1 MKKWRITSLVLIA
14 VLLVGGSVY
23 FWISKNTD
31 IQLPIKLGFHA
42 SQKSSAKLKTV
53 NNNKIR
59 IAHIFVIMEENQP
72 GNVIIGNSANAP
84 YINSLINQYSVATN
98 YFSVTHPSLP
108 NYLAI
113 TSGSTDGITYDCNP
127 PAAGCMLNVPNIADR
142 IESSGRTWKEYAES
156 MPSACYMYNYG
167 DYATKHNPFVYY
179 SDIADNKARCDNHV
193 VPFTQLST
201 DLKSLSTTPD
211 FAFITPN
218 LCNDMHNCS
227 VEVGDYWLSKYV
239 PMILNSKAFTSQPS
253 LLFITWDEGD
263 STNNNVAMIVAGS
276 AAKTKYVSNAKY
288 DHYSL
293 LSTIETLWKLKPLT
307 SNDKIAPP
315 MLDLINPKDL

>member
-1 MKKWRITSLVLIA
+1 MVLIA
-14 VLLVGGSVY
+14 FVLIGGSVY
-23 FWISKNTD
+23 VWLNKNA
-31 IQLPIKLGFHA
+31 QSYLPIHFGHHA
-42 SQKSSAKLKTV
+42 TQKTKASIKTIKNSKV
-53 NNNKIR
+53 Q

-72 GNVIIGNSANAP
+72 ANVIIGNSANAP
-84 YINSLINQYSVATN
+84 YINSLIDKYSVATN

-113 TSGSTDGITYDCNP
+113 TSGSTAGLNYDCNP
-127 PAAGCMLNVPNIADR
+127 PSAGCMQNVTNIADR
-142 IESSGRTWKEYAES
+142 IEASGRSWKEYAES
-156 MPSACYMYNYG
+156 MPSPCYMYNYG

-179 SDIADNKARCDNHV
+179 SDIADNKPRCDSHV
-193 VPFTQLST
+193 VPFTQLSS
-201 DLKSLSTTPD
+201 DLTSVKTTPNY
-211 FAFITPN
+211 AFITPN

-239 PMILNSKAFTSQPS
+239 PMILNSKAFTTQPS

-276 AAKTKYVSNAKY
+276 AAKTKYVSSIKY

-293 LSTIETLWKLKPLT
+293 LSTIEDLWKLKPLT
-307 SNDKIAPP
+307 TNDTNAPP
-315 MLDLINPKDL
+315 MLDLINPKYL